1 MNPVKVLLA
10 PFVLICA
17 TSLCHLEAW
26 AAFERLDSNAASGA
40 MAGLGLARP
49 QSPSALFEN
58 PAWLGSSRLLLG
70 SVFYT
75 RLFNLTDLSYQTVS
89 LEGSLKEF
97 GWGLGAADFGNPLYR
112 EQTLALGASAPL
124 GPRARL
130 GLALK
135 GFRARVSGYGEANAL
150 GVDLGVAGWIRHDL
164 TFGACAANLNR
175 PKIGRAGEEL
185 PQSLCAGVLYRPL
198 PMLAIGSILEEDP
211 RYGTS
216 FRAGSEVQVGR
227 HLLLR
232 GGMRTNPNA
241 LTAGFGI
248 ALRGLAFDYSLRTHP
263 TLGATHGFGLGY
275 HW

>member
-1 MNPVKVLLA
+1 MGGARRFVWALLVLAMSNPA
-10 PFVLICA
+10 G
-17 TSLCHLEAW
+17 
-26 AAFERLDSNAASGA
+26 AAFEKQETNAASGA

-58 PAWLGSSRLLLG
+58 PAWLGATRPLSG
-70 SVFYT
+70 SVFYS
-75 RLFNLTDLSYQTVS
+75 RLFNLADLAYQVAS
-89 LEGSLKEF
+89 LEGSFSKY
-97 GWGLGAADFGNPLYR
+97 GWGLGATDFGNPLYR
-112 EQTLALGASAPL
+112 EQTLSLGASAPL

-135 GFRARVSGYGEANAL
+135 GFRTRISGYGEANAW
-150 GVDLGVAGWIRHDL
+150 GVDLGVAGSLRSDL

-175 PKIGRAGEEL
+175 PKIGKAGEEL
-185 PQSLCAGVLYRPL
+185 PQSLCAGALYRPL
-198 PMLAIGSILEEDP
+198 PMLAIGSGLEEDP

-241 LTAGFGI
+241 LTAGFGL
-248 ALRGLAFDYSLRTHP
+248 ASRGLTFDYSLRTHSV
-263 TLGATHGFGLGY
+263 LGATHGFGLGY
-275 HW
+275 RR

>member
-1 MNPVKVLLA
+1 MGGARRFVWALLVLAMSNPA
-10 PFVLICA
+10 G
-17 TSLCHLEAW
+17 
-26 AAFERLDSNAASGA
+26 AAFEKQETNAASGA

-58 PAWLGSSRLLLG
+58 PAWLGSSRLLSG

-75 RLFNLTDLSYQTVS
+75 RHFNLANLAYQVAS
-89 LEGSLKEF
+89 LEGSFSKY
-97 GWGLGAADFGNPLYR
+97 GWGLGATDFGNPLYR
-112 EQTLALGASAPL
+112 EQTFSLGASAPL

-164 TFGACAANLNR
+164 TFGACGANLNR
-175 PKIGRAGEEL
+175 PKIGKAGEEL
-185 PQSLCAGVLYRPL
+185 PQSLSAGAVYRPL
-198 PMLAIGSILEEDP
+198 TLVAIGAILEEDP

-241 LTAGFGI
+241 LTAGFGV

-275 HW
+275 RR